1 MAKLK
6 ERVETLQGYLIS
18 ESCTAKLW
26 MQYMSYIDAIKSW
39 KKLGRVILMLI
50 RAGRNW
56 DEHLAATEKILHT
69 MQPQVTLTTL
79 KVLGCIGRQWID

>member
-6 ERVETLQGYLIS
+6 EQVETLQGYLIS
-18 ESCTAKLW
+18 ESCTAMLW
-26 MQYMSYIDAIKSW
+26 MQYMSYIDVIK
-39 KKLGRVILMLI
+39 MLI

-56 DEHLAATEKILHT
+56 DEHLAATKKILHT

-79 KVLGCIGRQWID
+79 KVPGCIGRQWID